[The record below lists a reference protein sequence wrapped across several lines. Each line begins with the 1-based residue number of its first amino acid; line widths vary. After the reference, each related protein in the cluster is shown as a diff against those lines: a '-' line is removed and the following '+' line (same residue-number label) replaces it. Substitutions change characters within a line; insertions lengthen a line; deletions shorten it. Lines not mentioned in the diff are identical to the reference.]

1 MEFAERLRLLR
12 KKAHLKQTD
21 VARMVGIPIGT
32 YNSYETKN
40 AMPPVDTL
48 MKLATAFNVD
58 MNEITGFLPNPYIKA
73 KKLAEEADIP
83 FTDTGKNIQITFM
96 HVSKNGILK
105 PSTLDIDYQEF
116 TNLILSFDKV
126 FNDIYV
132 YELRNRNMK
141 DYISTCVL
149 KKKFDVE
156 IMNPVKIY

>member
-1 MEFAERLRLLR
+1 MKFAERLKLLR

-21 VARMVGIPIGT
+21 VARMLAIPVGT
-32 YNSYETKN
+32 YNSYETKS
-40 AMPPVDTL
+40 AMPPVETL
-48 MKLATAFNVD
+48 MKLASAFNTD

-83 FTDTGKNIQITFM
+83 FTDTGSNIRFNFM
-96 HVSKNGILK
+96 HISKDGSMKPDTYDVS
-105 PSTLDIDYQEF
+105 YQEF
-116 TNLILSFDKV
+116 ASMILSFDRV
-126 FNDIYV
+126 FADIYV

-141 DYISTCVL
+141 DYISTCIL

>member
-96 HVSKNGILK
+96 HVTKNGILK
-105 PSTLDIDYQEF
+105 PSTLDMDYQEF

-126 FNDIYV
+126 FNDVYV

>member
-1 MEFAERLRLLR
+1 MKLAERLRLLR

-21 VARMVGIPIGT
+21 VARMVGVPVGT
-32 YNSYETKN
+32 YNSYETKD

-48 MKLATAFNVD
+48 MKLASIFNVD
-58 MNEITGFLPNPYIKA
+58 MNEITGFLPDPYIKA
-73 KKLAEEADIP
+73 KKLAEESDIP
-83 FTDTGKNIQITFM
+83 FTDTGSNIRINFM
-96 HVSKNGILK
+96 HISKDGTMT
-105 PSTLDIDYQEF
+105 PDTYDMDYQEF

-141 DYISTCVL
+141 DYICSCIL

-156 IMNPVKIY
+156 IMNPVKIH